1 MKISGTVI
9 AVALYLF
16 AAWRTSGWKGLAAS
30 AVIVAVVAVSRVAEK
45 GVSRNV
51 AFWLDF
57 VYWSLLL
64 APFLLKQ

>member
-16 AAWRTSGWKGLAAS
+16 AAWRASGWKGLAAS
-30 AVIVAVVAVSRVAEK
+30 AAIVAVVAVSRVAEK

-51 AFWLDF
+51 AFWLDL